1 MRILLGLLVFL
12 VFVVGH
18 DGTLRVDIRKEEVHP
33 EMKRELRKRGV
44 VSSRIENL
52 MNFYIVDF
60 GIGSPRQNL
69 SALLDTGSSDLW
81 VFGTTPPI
89 PSMPMFH
96 VQKSSTWNS
105 NNTLFRVSYVSG
117 QAAGT
122 WGTDVVDI
130 GGAKLKGQTFGVV
143 TRVLGHTGVPGIMG
157 LGVPELEASNYMAAG
172 NQYIN
177 IPTNL
182 YNQGYIKS
190 RTFSLY
196 LNSASAKYGSILFGG
211 VDHAKY
217 KGNLYVV
224 RRTDPLR
231 YAIEVDAIS
240 IDGGRSLGSVNTQL
254 DSGTTLGL
262 LPDSILVPM
271 ARELGFFYNSQE
283 KYYYRKANDP
293 LPKKTIDFNLSG
305 VTFRIPL
312 DKMVVRSDLVE
323 DSYEPNQWVLGF
335 LSSNQNYN
343 QVLFGDVF
351 LRNFYIVYD
360 AKNPQIGIAPARYSD
375 ESKIQAIDSNT
386 IPGSVR
392 APFYSMPRI
401 DALWKGGIVDRLMEI
416 GEPVELAVS
425 I

>member
-1 MRILLGLLVFL
+1 MRILLGLLIL
-12 VFVVGH
+12 MSFVAGD
-18 DGTLRVDIRKEEVHP
+18 DGTLQVDIRKEEVHP
-33 EMKRELRKRGV
+33 EMKRELRRRGV

-52 MNFYIVDF
+52 MNFYIIDF
-60 GIGSPRQNL
+60 GIGTPRQNL

-89 PSMPMFH
+89 PSMPRFH
-96 VQKSSTWNS
+96 VQKSSTWHS

-122 WGTDVVDI
+122 WGTDVIDI

-143 TRVLGHTGVPGIMG
+143 TQVLGHTGVPGILG

-172 NQYIN
+172 NQYVN

-182 YNQGYIKS
+182 YDQGYIKS
-190 RTFSLY
+190 PTFSLY
-196 LNSASAKYGSILFGG
+196 LNSASSKYGSILFGG

-217 KGNLYVV
+217 NGKLYVV

-231 YAIEVDAIS
+231 YAIKVDAIS
-240 IDGGRSLGSVNTQL
+240 IDGGRSLGSLNTQL

-271 ARELGFFYNSQE
+271 AKELGFSYNSQE
-283 KYYYRKANDP
+283 KYYYRKVTDP
-293 LPKKTIDFNLSG
+293 LPRKTIDFNMSG
-305 VTFRIPL
+305 VTFRVPV

-323 DSYEPNQWVLGF
+323 ENYEPNQWVLGF

-351 LRNFYIVYD
+351 LRNFYVVYD
-360 AKNPQIGIAPARYSD
+360 AKNPQIGIAAVRYSD
-375 ESKIQAIDSNT
+375 ESNVQAIGSTN

-392 APFYSMPRI
+392 APFYSSPRA
-401 DALWKGGIVDRLMEI
+401 DAIWKRGFVDQLTAI
-416 GEPVELAVS
+416 GEPVEVVLNT
-425 I
+425 